1 MKRITTEA
9 YGALRD
15 ALPVAFW
22 FKKDFERY
30 LGVALRDH
38 PELLAGI
45 NFLSVTKRESAAT
58 LVDRLVTRED
68 RYRETTLDLILE
80 LSQKERFSDIERL
93 PEPDRSERLREA
105 KEAIAILR
113 RVTAQLAEVRAES
126 EQHRAAREAEAH
138 TAAAARRFADD
149 LAGLKV
155 RFLQL
160 QATASPQRR
169 GLELEP
175 FLAKL
180 LSLFDLEPRLSYTTP
195 LEQIDG
201 SFRLNSHDYII
212 EAKWQTKPVS
222 REAVDTFASKIGRKG
237 KNALGLFVAVNGLSS
252 VAREAHRERTPFIT
266 MDGAD
271 LYAVLEGRIRLDD
284 LLSIKQRHANDTG
297 SCYHPAM
304 AII

>member
-1 MKRITTEA
+1 MKRISAEA

-22 FKKDFERY
+22 YKRDFERY
-30 LGVALRDH
+30 LGVALRDR

-45 NFLSVTKRESAAT
+45 SFTAGTKRESAAT
-58 LVDRLVTRED
+58 LVDRLVAHED
-68 RYRETTLDLILE
+68 RYRDTTLTLMLE
-80 LSQKERFSDIERL
+80 LSHRERFPDIERL
-93 PEPDRSERLREA
+93 EEPDRTERLRQA
-105 KEAIAILR
+105 KEAIAHLR
-113 RVTAQLAEVRAES
+113 RVTAQLAEMRAEA
-126 EQHRAAREAEAH
+126 ERHQAAREADAH
-138 TAAAARRFADD
+138 ATAAARQFAGD
-149 LAGLKV
+149 LEGLKA
-155 RFLQL
+155 RFLEL
-160 QATASPQRR
+160 RASESPQQR
-169 GLELEP
+169 GLELES
-175 FLAKL
+175 FLANL
-180 LSLFDLEPRLSYTTP
+180 LALFDLEPRLSYTTP

-201 SFRLNSHDYII
+201 SFRLNSHDYIV

-297 SCYHPAM
+297 SCYYPAM